1 MPVVPAGAEYSED
14 EGGELL
20 EEEEE
25 ARPRAARGRSSP
37 RRPAAR

>member
-1 MPVVPAGAEYSED
+1 MPAGAEYSED

-20 EEEEE
+20 EEEEEE